1 MLKTKSI
8 VMMCI
13 ITTDTKIRVFS
24 LTVLFGYVILTKLTN
39 NLFLKFFIFGLID
52 SKMNDVNWQ
61 AFLTRFI
68 YDIILPELLRNV
80 IFIVQE
86 QRVELFIHKLRL
98 LLEWNVVSDIFGRE
112 NVCFANGT
120 ACNHNFIIV
129 VNFSG

>member
-39 NLFLKFFIFGLID
+39 NLLLKLFIFGLID